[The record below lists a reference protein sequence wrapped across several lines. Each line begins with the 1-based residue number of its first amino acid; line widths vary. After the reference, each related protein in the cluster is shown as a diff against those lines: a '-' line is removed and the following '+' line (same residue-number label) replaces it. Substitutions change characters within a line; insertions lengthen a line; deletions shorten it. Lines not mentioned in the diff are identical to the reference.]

1 MASPKAV
8 LDLSTYAGVLPYAS
22 ELTGTFQPMIGWKGT
37 RSSQRFD
44 AAAARD
50 RRKLFDR
57 FAEQFQA
64 KVTMAAF
71 DTSGA
76 TLRVQLP
83 DPLDIEIGT
92 APTRLR
98 AQGGSLLLEAVAT
111 QLPADPPS
119 ATGATW
125 KDLIT
130 KDAVAIIIEQIEKLL
145 ENALKRAGRNPD
157 AVEQV
162 RGAAERESRL
172 AAALLNLVENDEA
185 DILEPLFYYAEST
198 KQIGR
203 ALDDLRGGG
212 AGVLPG
218 IDPTD
223 PEQLSGGVISPL
235 GIIHL
240 YRQYFFELDT
250 FLGSPVHHV
259 WLAPGAT
266 VELYEIHTRRELTE
280 RLLSRLTESVRST
293 EQTTS
298 VKDDLSDEMKENSN
312 NDLSLGASV
321 TASYPKVSATATFDL
336 SRTEERSREAVHKQ
350 LREQSSKV
358 ATSIRSNYQSSFKS
372 TTEFTDT
379 SSVKHIFSNPGK
391 ELQNLELRRKN
402 RQVAV
407 QVQRIGSF
415 LSWQTYVDDPGREL
429 GVAQLV
435 HVAKPASFDSIP
447 DPDLPARLEPFA
459 ETDKALTIPFI
470 AVGNGA
476 DNRGEV
482 YRDGVEENDEET
494 WGSLEHI
501 QADFPQAV
509 FCSKPNH
516 ELAAVELRPTDA
528 VQLSVRN
535 LQNEPGAASKATFTV
550 HLDLVSFNGQPQLNV
565 PMVLH
570 WVPNAAANTEIDAT
584 ISEIQTARTNA
595 MRAETEKAFV
605 EAVRERVTAVSKVV
619 RRPSTDLRE
628 EERIVVYRRLVQD
641 MLMNKLRMPDD
652 RTRHIAAEVINSIFD
667 VEKMLYYVAPE
678 WWRPRLHRSQQEMAS
693 GVTGGGATL
702 PQVGWGG
709 TREVG
714 RDNYMITEESEPA
727 RLGSSLGWLLQLDAD
742 NMRNAFLNAPW
753 VKAVIPIRPG
763 QEATAL
769 KWLTSVE
776 VEGADGLDA
785 VYSGDDSEVTLDGT
799 KYNELTILEVL
810 QDLAERIKQK
820 HAESEKVA
828 EYDLGGNNSV
838 LARPVD
844 RVFEYGFNP
853 LQGGFSLPD
862 DDKFPIVDQWV
873 EILPTDQIVPVS
885 VTYDPMTGRQI

>member
-1 MASPKAV
+1 MATPRAM
-8 LDLSTYAGVLPYAS
+8 LDLTQYAGVLPYAS
-22 ELTGTFQPMIGWKGT
+22 ELTGTFQPMIGWKGS
-37 RSSQRFD
+37 RSSGRFE

-50 RRKLFDR
+50 SRKLLDR

-64 KVTMAAF
+64 RVEMAGFARPE
-71 DTSGA
+71 SIG
-76 TLRVQLP
+76 VQPP
-83 DPLDIEIGT
+83 DPLNIDIGT
-92 APTRLR
+92 VPSRLR
-98 AQGGSLLLEAVAT
+98 MQGGSMLLDAIAERLPEDPPGATGTAWKDFINKDLLSSLIEMIETRLEAM
-111 QLPADPPS
+111 
-119 ATGATW
+119 
-125 KDLIT
+125 
-130 KDAVAIIIEQIEKLL
+130 
-145 ENALKRAGRNPD
+145 LKRSGRNIE
-157 AVEQV
+157 AIERI
-162 RGAAERESRL
+162 RGMAESESRL
-172 AAALLNLVENDEA
+172 AAALLNLVENEEN
-185 DILEPLFYYAEST
+185 DILQSLFYFADSQ
-198 KQIGR
+198 KHIAQR
-203 ALDDLRGGG
+203 LDDLR
-212 AGVLPG
+212 AGKDRIIPG

-223 PEQLSGGVISPL
+223 SDQLSGGVISPL

-266 VELYEIHTRRELTE
+266 VELYEIHTRKEASE
-280 RLLSRLTESVRST
+280 RLLSRLTETVRTSEQST
-293 EQTTS
+293 MVRDE
-298 VKDDLSDEMKENSN
+298 LSDAIKEDSS

-321 TASYPKVSATATFDL
+321 TASYPKVEAAATFDM
-336 SRTEERSREAVHKQ
+336 SRTQERSREQLHKQ
-350 LREQSSKV
+350 TREQSSKV
-358 ATSIRSNYQSSFKS
+358 ASSIRSNYQSTFRS

-379 SSVKHIFSNPGK
+379 SSVKHIFSNPGND
-391 ELQNLELRRKN
+391 LQNYELRRKM
-402 RQVAV
+402 RQVAI
-407 QVQRIGSF
+407 QVQDIGSF
-415 LSWQTYVDDPGREL
+415 LAWQSYVDDPGREL

-447 DPDLPARLEPFA
+447 DPELPARHEAFA
-459 ETDKALTIPFI
+459 ETDKALTIPFLP
-470 AVGNGA
+470 VGGGA

-494 WGSLEHI
+494 WGSLERI
-501 QADFPQAV
+501 QADFPQTVTCA
-509 FCSKPNH
+509 KPNH

-535 LQNEPGAASKATFTV
+535 LQNEGGSASKATFTV

-570 WVPNAAANTEIDAT
+570 WVPNANANAEIDAT
-584 ISEIQTARTNA
+584 IKEIETNRTNA
-595 MRAETEKAFV
+595 MRAEVEKAFV
-605 EAVRERVTAVSKVV
+605 ETVRERVTAVSRIL
-619 RRPSTDLRE
+619 RRPSADLRE
-628 EERIVVYRRLVQD
+628 EERIVVYRRLIQD

-678 WWRPRLHRSQQEMAS
+678 WWRPRLRQSQQEFASDAAGAS
-693 GVTGGGATL
+693 GTTL
-702 PQVGWGG
+702 PLVGWGG

-727 RLGSSLGWLLQLDAD
+727 RLGSSLGWLLQLDGD

-785 VYSGDDSEVTLDGT
+785 AYSGDDSEKTLDGT
-799 KYNELTILEVL
+799 PYNDLTILEVL
-810 QDLAERIKQK
+810 YDLAERIKQK
-820 HAESEKVA
+820 HAAAEKVT
-828 EYDLGGNNSV
+828 EYDLGDNNSV
-838 LARPVD
+838 HARPVD

-873 EILPTDQIVPVS
+873 EILPTDQIVPVK
-885 VTYDPMTGRQI
+885 VAYDPLTGRQV